1 MKYDGTQN
9 VPDALTKSLPRPAFE
24 EHKEY
29 MADTISLQAETEV
42 AYGNVLLR
50 SWSGLTSARSEN

>member
-9 VPDALTKSLPRPAFE
+9 VPDALTKNLPRPAFE

-29 MADTISLQAETEV
+29 MAGTISLQAISRFILCMSV
-42 AYGNVLLR
+42 YHLHRGD
-50 SWSGLTSARSEN
+50 